1 MRLPSCALRAEM
13 QSRETQGGTV
23 MPIVRIEMLPGRSLA
38 QKRELVRVI
47 TDAVCNIA
55 HTRPEDTLVLFNE
68 YSVEDW
74 ATKGKLY
81 IDQDDEDEEDE
92 DS

>member
-1 MRLPSCALRAEM
+1 
-13 QSRETQGGTV
+13 
-23 MPIVRIEMLPGRSLA
+23 MPIIRIEMLPGRSLA

-55 HTRPEDTLVLFNE
+55 HTRPEDTVVLFDE
-68 YSVEDW
+68 YSVENW
-74 ATKGKLY
+74 ATGGKLY
-81 IDQDDEDEEDE
+81 IDQDDDDEETD

>member
-1 MRLPSCALRAEM
+1 
-13 QSRETQGGTV
+13 

-38 QKRELVRVI
+38 QKRELVRVS

-55 HTRPEDTLVLFNE
+55 HTRPEDTLVVFSE

-74 ATKGKLY
+74 ASNGKLY
-81 IDQDDEDEEDE
+81 IDQDDEDEDE
-92 DS
+92 PD

>member
-1 MRLPSCALRAEM
+1 
-13 QSRETQGGTV
+13 

-55 HTRPEDTLVLFNE
+55 HTTPEATTVLFDE
-68 YSVEDW
+68 RSPEDW
-74 ATKGKLY
+74 ATGGKLF
-81 IDQDDEDEEDE
+81 IDHDDDED
-92 DS
+92 

>member
-1 MRLPSCALRAEM
+1 
-13 QSRETQGGTV
+13 

-55 HTRPEDTLVLFNE
+55 HTTPEDTLVLFSE
-68 YSVEDW
+68 YSVENW
-74 ATKGKLY
+74 GSKGKLY
-81 IDQDDEDEEDE
+81 IDQDDDEDDEDEE
-92 DS
+92 

>member
-1 MRLPSCALRAEM
+1 
-13 QSRETQGGTV
+13 
-23 MPIVRIEMLPGRSLA
+23 MPIVRIAMLPGRSLA

-55 HTRPEDTLVLFNE
+55 HTRPEDTVVLFDE

-74 ATKGKLY
+74 ASNGKLY
-81 IDQDDEDEEDE
+81 IDQEDDDEDDSEEAE
-92 DS
+92 AASG

>member
-1 MRLPSCALRAEM
+1 
-13 QSRETQGGTV
+13 

-55 HTRPEDTLVLFNE
+55 HTTPEHTTVLFDE
-68 YSVEDW
+68 RSPEDW
-74 ATKGKLY
+74 ASNGKLF
-81 IDQDDEDEEDE
+81 IEQDDEDD
-92 DS
+92 DDD